1 MNKRFNTTGTCIKD
15 KHYMMDITDK
25 LNKIA
30 KMIDYGNYFII
41 NRPRQFGKTTTLSL
55 LTERLNDD
63 YIVISMSFEG
73 VGDEAFTTEQNFCR
87 MFINQIIKSFRFTN
101 IEEYKRLKEMKID
114 LHKLDELSDFITE
127 YIEQSDRE
135 VILIIDEVDKAS
147 DNQLFLSF
155 LGMLRTKYLQ
165 AAEKRDLSFKSVIL
179 AGVHD
184 IKNLKLK
191 LRTDDERKYN
201 SPWNIAVNFN
211 IDMNCNSKE
220 IESMIIEYCNENDL
234 YMNTEQIAEK
244 IYYYTSGYPF
254 LVSRLC
260 QIIDEE
266 ITSEKC
272 IWSNAII
279 EKSLKNLL
287 RESNTLFD
295 DLFKNLENNQ
305 ELSELVF
312 DIVFNGA
319 NKQFNTDNPIIKL
332 ANVYG
337 IIKDSKGIAKVSNR
351 IFEQRIYNY
360 FSSKLETKTKNISN
374 YNFKQNFI
382 LENGGLDIEKILLKF
397 QQFMKEQYSSKDT
410 KFLEQNGRILF
421 LAFIKPIINGV
432 GFDFKEVQISE
443 EKRLDVVITYNRFKY
458 IVELKVWRGQSYHEK
473 GLNQLKDYLDIHG
486 LKDGYLLV
494 FNFNKNKEYISE
506 RALIDDKNIAVVYV

>member
-1 MNKRFNTTGTCIKD
+1 MNKRFNTTGTCIKE

-25 LNKIA
+25 LNKIV
-30 KMIDYGNYFII
+30 KMVQYGDYFII

-55 LTERLNDD
+55 LSERLDD
-63 YIVISMSFEG
+63 EYIVVSISFEG
-73 VGDEAFTTEQNFCR
+73 VGDEAFTTEHNFCN

-101 IEEYKRLKEMKID
+101 VPEYKKLKAMKIN
-114 LHKLDELSDFITE
+114 LNKLDELSDFITE
-127 YIEQSDRE
+127 YIEESNKE

-147 DNQLFLSF
+147 NNQLFLSF
-155 LGMLRTKYLQ
+155 LGVLRTKYLQ
-165 AAEKRDLSFKSVIL
+165 AAEKRDLTFKSVIL

-191 LRTDDERKYN
+191 LRNDDERKYN

-211 IDMNCNSKE
+211 VDMNCNTKE
-220 IESMIIEYCNENDL
+220 IESMIIEYCNYNNL
-234 YMNTEQIAEK
+234 KMNSEEIAEK
-244 IYYYTSGYPF
+244 LYYYTSGYPF
-254 LVSRLC
+254 LVSRMC

-266 ITSEKC
+266 ITSEKHN
-272 IWSNAII
+272 WNKQII
-279 EKSLKNLL
+279 EKSLKSLL

-295 DLFKNLENNQ
+295 DLFKNLENNK
-305 ELSELVF
+305 ELSDLVF

-319 NKQFNTDNPIIKL
+319 NKQFNPDNPIIKL
-332 ANVYG
+332 ANIYG
-337 IIKDSKGIAKVSNR
+337 IIKDSNGVAKVSNR

-374 YNFKQNFI
+374 YNFKENFI
-382 LENGGLDIEKILLKF
+382 LESGGLDIEKILLKF
-397 QQFMKEQYSSKDT
+397 QQFMKEQYSSKDIE
-410 KFLEQNGRILF
+410 FLEQNGRILF

-443 EKRLDVVITYNRFKY
+443 EKRLDVVITYNSFKY
-458 IVELKVWRGQSYHEK
+458 IVELKVWRGKSYHQK
-473 GLNQLKDYLDIHG
+473 GLKQLKDYLDIHD

-506 RALIDDKNIAVVYV
+506 KVLVDNKNIITVYV